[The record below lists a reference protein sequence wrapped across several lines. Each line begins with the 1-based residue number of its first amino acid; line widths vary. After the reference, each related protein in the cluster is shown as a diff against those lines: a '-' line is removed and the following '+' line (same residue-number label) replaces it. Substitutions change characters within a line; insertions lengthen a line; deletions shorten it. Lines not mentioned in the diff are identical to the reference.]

1 MEQLR
6 VVDVY
11 ARYTDVDILR
21 GITIRVEEREIVTI
35 IGPNGSGKS
44 TLLKTII
51 GFLKPHRG
59 AIEFQG
65 FPISGLPVETI
76 IRKEIAYVPQVANIF
91 PSLTVRENLE
101 VSVPRKAGDPE
112 VRIQSVLKTFP
123 KLNDRLKL
131 RSGALSGGER
141 QMLAIGKALVTKP
154 RLVILDEPTAGLSP
168 LMAKTIFEVVQKI
181 RDENTTVLMAEQN
194 AKMALKM
201 SDRGYVLEFG
211 KVAMEGE
218 GRRMLDDP
226 MIGKLYLGDRMKE
239 Q

>member
-6 VVDVY
+6 VIDVY

-21 GITIRVEEREIVTI
+21 GITIRVEEGEIVTI

-51 GFLKPHRG
+51 GFLRPHRG
-59 AIEFQG
+59 TIEFRG

-76 IRKEIAYVPQVANIF
+76 IKKEIAYVPQVANIF
-91 PSLTVRENLE
+91 PSLTVRENIE
-101 VSVPRKAGDPE
+101 ISVPRKTRDLEA
-112 VRIQSVLKTFP
+112 RIQSLLKTFP

-131 RSGALSGGER
+131 RSGVLSGGER

-154 RLVILDEPTAGLSP
+154 RFIILDEPTAGLSP
-168 LMAKTIFEVVQKI
+168 LMAKNIFEVIQNI
-181 RDENTTVLMAEQN
+181 RDEKTTVLMAEQN

-211 KVAMEGE
+211 QVAMEGE
-218 GRRMLDDP
+218 GQSILDDP
-226 MIGKLYLGDRMKE
+226 RIGQLYLGDRMKE
-239 Q
+239 K